1 MQRTQVSGYG
11 QQSWPQGEAVILLNQ
26 RQRRLLQSAAGSA
39 RKGADCWQRLAS
51 LGVCRLGE
59 ARAGPAGGLPPKRG
73 WRTQIF
79 KKTSSYPQRFSFFIF
94 LVFYLSCF

>member
-11 QQSWPQGEAVILLNQ
+11 QRSWPQGEAVVLPNQ
-26 RQRRLLQSAAGSA
+26 RQRRLTQSAAGSA

-79 KKTSSYPQRFSFFIF
+79 KKTRSYPQSISVYFF
-94 LVFYLSCF
+94 LVYLFSCF